1 VAGPLQ
7 WPAIG
12 AEDGMTDWD
21 ATCAEARGLFRDLL
35 RIDTTNPPGNERA
48 AAEHVKAVLEREG
61 IAATLLESAPGRAN
75 VAARLAGDG
84 SAGPLLLHGHLDVVP
99 AEAGKWTVPPFAAE
113 VKDGFIHGRGAVDMK
128 NFVAAALT
136 AVLMLKRSGTRLR
149 RDVIFAA
156 VADEETGMRFGSG
169 WLAEKHSDLV
179 RAEYAI
185 GEGGGFQM
193 HAAGKSVFPVMIAEK
208 GVCWLRLKAT
218 GTPGHGS
225 IPHRDMAL
233 PRLARAAHVLGS
245 RRLPHHVTPPVRRM
259 VEALAAVQGR
269 IKGGVLKQI
278 LNPRLAGVVL
288 DRVLP
293 DKGQG
298 VGLAALLHDTA
309 TPTVLRA
316 GEKTNVIPSEATLE
330 VDGRVLPGRS
340 VSDFLAEIRAAIG
353 ETFEIEVIQSAEP
366 VEVPW
371 DDPFVDAVRA
381 TIGEAMP
388 GAAVVPLVLPGYTDA
403 KSYNKLGAKT
413 YGFSPM
419 LMPKDLA
426 YGTLAHG
433 HDERI
438 SVAGFDFG
446 VKTLHALVT
455 RLAG

>member
-1 VAGPLQ
+1 
-7 WPAIG
+7 
-12 AEDGMTDWD
+12 
-21 ATCAEARGLFRDLL
+21 
-35 RIDTTNPPGNERA
+35 
-48 AAEHVKAVLEREG
+48 
-61 IAATLLESAPGRAN
+61 
-75 VAARLAGDG
+75 
-84 SAGPLLLHGHLDVVP
+84 
-99 AEAGKWTVPPFAAE
+99 
-113 VKDGFIHGRGAVDMK
+113 
-128 NFVAAALT
+128 
-136 AVLMLKRSGTRLR
+136 
-149 RDVIFAA
+149 
-156 VADEETGMRFGSG
+156 
-169 WLAEKHSDLV
+169 
-179 RAEYAI
+179 
-185 GEGGGFQM
+185 
-193 HAAGKSVFPVMIAEK
+193 
-208 GVCWLRLKAT
+208 
-218 GTPGHGS
+218 
-225 IPHRDMAL
+225 
-233 PRLARAAHVLGS
+233 
-245 RRLPHHVTPPVRRM
+245 
-259 VEALAAVQGR
+259 
-269 IKGGVLKQI
+269 
-278 LNPRLAGVVL
+278 
-288 DRVLP
+288 VLP
-293 DKGQG
+293 DKGQAA
-298 VGLAALLHDTA
+298 GLAALLHDTA